1 MHYVRKI
8 EAQVKKLFSY
18 EKLCSLF
25 QIENVIP
32 KNYSSD

>member
-18 EKLCSLF
+18 KKFCSLF
-25 QIENVIP
+25 QIENVTA